1 MIKQKIKSVTPIPV
15 WLFLSNSRRLLS
27 RLKNPFFLWLANSKS
42 SFLNFFVRNQV
53 KELIWLDTIEPINT
67 FRKSKTVEAFEPN
80 YGDQRSF
87 TVERPSINL
96 YKFENATV
104 HGESSHIILHD
115 LIVMERLLHV
125 PVEHC
130 DYSTGFIKGH
140 DSKFAVYTSNYETVE
155 VDKAFF
161 LGGNG
166 SWNYYHWTL
175 EIVAKLKYFLVSDIA
190 KKEIKIILPDH
201 AKNIE
206 SFSIMLEIILN
217 NAYEFVYISRGQ
229 VANVKEL
236 YTITIPSN
244 VVFNTSRGK
253 SFEKNYLFYDKESI
267 DFIRESILS
276 SAQYK
281 AFVENIEEIKIFKK
295 VYLARND
302 NAGRS
307 YNQAEVLDLVVKQGF
322 VPVYLEELSF
332 LEQVHLF
339 QNADVVIGASG
350 AAWTNIIYNKPNS
363 QGISWLGENIKSF
376 SCYST
381 LAHYHDCNLRFF
393 TCKVDDIDF
402 FHSSYIVDLHT
413 LSKKILECY

>member
-1 MIKQKIKSVTPIPV
+1 MRRKIKAVTPKSV
-15 WLFLSNSRRLLS
+15 WKFLITSGRFISK
-27 RLKNPFFLWLANSKS
+27 LKLVLILKLANSKI
-42 SFLNFFVRNQV
+42 SFLNYCVKKQV
-53 KELIWLDTIEPINT
+53 KKVVWLDTTEPINI
-67 FRKSKTVEAFEPN
+67 FRDSLTVNAFEPN
-80 YGDQRSF
+80 YGNQSSF
-87 TVERPSINL
+87 TVERPKINF
-96 YKFENATV
+96 YKFENAIV
-104 HGESSHIILHD
+104 HAESSHIILHD
-115 LIVMERLLHV
+115 LIVMERLLHI

-217 NAYEFVYISRGQ
+217 NAYEFVYISRCQ
-229 VANVKEL
+229 VVNVKEL
-236 YTITIPSN
+236 YTITTPSN

-281 AFVENIEEIKIFKK
+281 TFVENIEEIKIFKK

-350 AAWTNIIYNKPNS
+350 AAWTNIVYNKPNS

>member
-1 MIKQKIKSVTPIPV
+1 MIKQKLKSLTPKPI
-15 WLFLSNSRRLLS
+15 WLFLSESERTLLNSKVLL
-27 RLKNPFFLWLANSKS
+27 FLRLANSKNP
-42 SFLNFFVRNQV
+42 FLKFSVRNRV
-53 KELIWLDTIEPINT
+53 KELIWLDTIKPIHT
-67 FRKSKTVEAFEPN
+67 FKEGETVEAFEPD
-80 YGDQRSF
+80 YGDQSSF
-87 TVERPSINL
+87 MVERPSINL
-96 YKFENATV
+96 YKFENATL

-115 LIVMERLLHV
+115 SIVMERLRHI

-130 DYSTGFIKGH
+130 DYSTGFIERH
-140 DSKFAVYTSNYETVE
+140 DNKFAVYTSNYEAVE

-175 EIVAKLKYFLVSDIA
+175 EIVTKLKYFLVSGIA
-190 KKEIKIILPDH
+190 KKDVKIILPDH

-206 SFSIMLEIILN
+206 SFSVMLEIILN
-217 NAYEFVYISRGQ
+217 NAYKFVYISRGQ

-236 YTITIPSN
+236 YAITTPSN
-244 VVFNTSRGK
+244 VVFNTSCGK

-267 DFIRESILS
+267 DFIRETILS

-281 AFVENIEEIKIFKK
+281 AFVENIEETKSFKK
-295 VYLARND
+295 VYLARKD
-302 NAGRS
+302 NTGRS
-307 YNQAEVLDLVVKQGF
+307 YNQAEVLDLVVQQGF

-350 AAWTNIIYNKPNS
+350 AAWTNIIYNKPKS

-381 LAHYHDCNLRFF
+381 LAHYHNCNLKFF

-402 FHSSYIVDLHT
+402 FHSSYIVDSHI
-413 LSKKILECY
+413 LSKKISECC